1 VTNAGRVSSFDA
13 EGAGNPTVMKWHKRI
28 RFDRDGVS
36 VAADVNAAV
45 SVNRGEADET
55 NVVRSVSH
63 VHVVQDSRR
72 PRERPD
78 RAGESEDDRK
88 EHT

>member
-1 VTNAGRVSSFDA
+1 
-13 EGAGNPTVMKWHKRI
+13 MKWRKRI
-28 RFDRDGVS
+28 RFEKDGVS
-36 VAADVNAAV
+36 VAADVNAAI

-55 NVVRSVSH
+55 NAVRSVSH
-63 VHVVQDSRR
+63 VRVVQDSRR
-72 PRERPD
+72 AKQHPD